1 MQYDITQQMTIRNIL
16 LSVPDIVHS
25 LQLAVVGVSTSELC
39 FCKNNAFYFGFKVF
53 LSLLK
58 VLEADWKFLSV
69 YNL

>member
-1 MQYDITQQMTIRNIL
+1 MTIRNIL

-25 LQLAVVGVSTSELC
+25 LQLAVVGVSISELS
-39 FCKNNAFYFGFKVF
+39 FCKNNAFYFWFKVF